1 MCADPA
7 TPLPYDGFSL
17 QAAAQP
23 FSYCSIM
30 SHWSRR
36 EFIEIHQ
43 PSQQFGDI
51 LKGQRQEQSLLQDL
65 FCYDMKNL
73 MTHLKTLR
81 SGLRDEA
88 FAAHRGTLF
97 YFFILSYLNNIVCV
111 WGVSHHGLGWVH
123 VYTLHVSPFPTEL
136 YQLYN
141 TPYLFT
147 AYLLKPDLKYHYV
160 YSVSYMKIRILVLV
174 CILKKILQQPH
185 TKERIK
191 INPGVFSLIELRL
204 FFNSVEKNQ
213 TNTPKYIPLAS
224 ELHTVRLLIKTCLSP
239 ICEYCLGG
247 NETLL

>member
-43 PSQQFGDI
+43 QSQQFGDI
-51 LKGQRQEQSLLQDL
+51 LKWRTKTGAKLTARFVLLWYEKFNDTPKDIKVWSQGWGICSSSRHIIL
-65 FCYDMKNL
+65 FFY
-73 MTHLKTLR
+73 
-81 SGLRDEA
+81 SE
-88 FAAHRGTLF
+88 LF
-97 YFFILSYLNNIVCV
+97 KQHCVCV

-136 YQLYN
+136 YHLYN

-174 CILKKILQQPH
+174 CI
-185 TKERIK
+185 
-191 INPGVFSLIELRL
+191 
-204 FFNSVEKNQ
+204 
-213 TNTPKYIPLAS
+213 
-224 ELHTVRLLIKTCLSP
+224 
-239 ICEYCLGG
+239 
-247 NETLL
+247 